1 MSEQDNFV
9 SAFMERYGLDETS
22 AKYLLD
28 RTKALAKTLSDPD
41 RKPNDFALAKYLNER
56 VVAIFSLATDQQNNA
71 DIAGINR
78 SYILMVNELK
88 KLYARNPELNKISEP
103 ICWKDYDRVEYI
115 HDSLWDYR
123 DSVNN
128 DFGNSHNAQVN
139 RLCII
144 NNKELPNFTPELK
157 KIVNEADKNV
167 NAYLAELEEDEPR
180 VNDGRF
186 IPAYTLTYKDDGT
199 ILVNGVLRLKKT
211 QAGQASDMIMSQAFQ
226 HDGQAEP
233 FKPTIA
239 TKRQLTTIIGDMG
252 FDVTLRAL
260 FFPTI
265 NKHKGIVFRSSI
277 TRDEADE
284 QHIDTT
290 QLDIKLKKAGAATER
305 TPDEPINLDDI
316 PF

>member
-1 MSEQDNFV
+1 MSEQDILV
-9 SAFMERYGLDETS
+9 TEYMKRYGLDETS

-56 VVAIFSLATDQQNNA
+56 VIAIFSLATDQQNNA

-78 SYILMVNELK
+78 SYILMANELK

-115 HDSLWDYR
+115 HDSLWEYR

-144 NNKELPNFTPELK
+144 NNKEMPSFTSEIK

-167 NAYLAELEEDEPR
+167 NAYLAELEDDEPQ

-186 IPAYTLTYKDDGT
+186 IPAYSLTYKDDGT
-199 ILVNGVLRLKKT
+199 ILVNGVLKLKKT

-226 HDGQAEP
+226 HDGQAQP

-277 TRDEADE
+277 TRDEDYC
-284 QHIDTT
+284 
-290 QLDIKLKKAGAATER
+290 R
-305 TPDEPINLDDI
+305 
-316 PF
+316 

>member
-1 MSEQDNFV
+1 MKEQDNLV
-9 SAFMERYGLDETS
+9 TAFMERYGLDETS

-28 RTKALAKTLSDPD
+28 RTKVLAKTLSDPD

-56 VVAIFSLATDQQNNA
+56 VVAIFQLAIDQRNNA
-71 DIAGINR
+71 DIAAINK

-88 KLYARNPELNKISEP
+88 KLYARNPELKKISEP
-103 ICWKDYDRVEYI
+103 ICWQEYDRVEYI
-115 HDSLWDYR
+115 HDTLWEYR

-144 NNKELPNFTPELK
+144 NNKEMPSFTSEVK

-167 NAYLAELEEDEPR
+167 NAYLAELEEDEPK

-199 ILVNGVLRLKKT
+199 ILVNSVLKLKKT
-211 QAGQASDMIMSQAFQ
+211 QAGQASDKIMSQAYQ
-226 HDGQAEP
+226 HDGQADP
-233 FKPTIA
+233 FIPTIA

-252 FDVTLRAL
+252 FDTTLRAL
-260 FFPTI
+260 FFPLI
-265 NKHKGIVFRSSI
+265 NKHKGIMFRSSI

-284 QHIDTT
+284 QHIDTS
-290 QLDIKLKKAGAATER
+290 QLDIKLKKAGAATEQY
-305 TPDEPINLDDI
+305 PDEPINLDDI